1 MIQQTAVSIRIRK
14 NRNSTRWCC
23 TASVQN
29 VGKDPAYLRDLPFTF
44 AIWSQFTSDCLWA
57 SMCLSKVHEEV
68 KRVAMNKV
76 SQEHKLEY
84 SPCNEKC
91 KHAKTH
97 ATCRYRRTGNISLV
111 KNHVTG

>member
-1 MIQQTAVSIRIRK
+1 MVLHSICAKCWEGSRIPSRPSIHFCDLEPVHQ
-14 NRNSTRWCC
+14 RLL
-23 TASVQN
+23 
-29 VGKDPAYLRDLPFTF
+29 VGFDVPEQGSR
-44 AIWSQFTSDCLWA
+44 
-57 SMCLSKVHEEV
+57 EV